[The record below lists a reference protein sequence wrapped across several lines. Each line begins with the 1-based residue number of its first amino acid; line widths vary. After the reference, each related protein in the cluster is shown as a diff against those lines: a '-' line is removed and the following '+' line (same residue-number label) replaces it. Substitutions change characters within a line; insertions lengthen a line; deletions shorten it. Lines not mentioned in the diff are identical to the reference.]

1 MSTDAAIIW
10 LINGSQFNNMKHP
23 GVMSV
28 FLNESGT
35 IVNTLTIPATLRY
48 DRTEV
53 VCVAF
58 TSNGR
63 EESPL
68 ATLTVIAGMV
78 SLIEWYNT
86 CTCEGVHTMHTCTA
100 IINLHALV
108 ITILLV

>member
-1 MSTDAAIIW
+1 MSTDAFIIW
-10 LINGSQFNNMKHP
+10 LINGTQYNNQKHP
-23 GVMSV
+23 GVLSM

-48 DRTEV
+48 DGTEV
-53 VCVAF
+53 ECVAI

-78 SLIEWYNT
+78 SLKERYR
-86 CTCEGVHTMHTCTA
+86 A
-100 IINLHALV
+100 
-108 ITILLV
+108 